1 MLDKWEAIFEL
12 FFKQIKYVGDNFSYI
27 MAEAASE
34 AEAAVVDPSFNAD
47 AIVRLARKNGLS
59 IKYVINT
66 HHHRD
71 HVAGNLKI
79 KSCFGS
85 KTVAHKLSK
94 TEKDIEVVE
103 GDILKVGGIVIKV
116 IHTPGH
122 TPDSICLLIDKKL
135 ITGDTL
141 FVGECGRTD
150 LPEGSSVD
158 MYNSLF
164 NKLMKLDDDIE
175 VYPGHDYG
183 SRLHSAI
190 GEEKRTNYTLEKRSL
205 DEFVEFMKEPL

>member
-1 MLDKWEAIFEL
+1 M
-12 FFKQIKYVGDNFSYI
+12 FFKQIKQVGDNFSYI
-27 MAEAASE
+27 VAEE
-34 AEAAVVDPSFNAD
+34 ATGEAAVVDPSFNAN
-47 AIVRLARKNGLS
+47 AIVRLARENGLS

-66 HHHRD
+66 HHHSD
-71 HVAGNLKI
+71 HVAGNAKI

-85 KTVAHKLSK
+85 KIVAHKLSK

-103 GDILKVGGIVIKV
+103 GDILKVGGIAAKV

-122 TPDSICLLIDKKL
+122 SPDSICLLIDKKL

-150 LPEGSSVD
+150 LPGGSSID
-158 MYNSLF
+158 MYNSLL

-183 SRLHSAI
+183 SRPRSTI

-205 DEFVEFMKEPL
+205 DEFVGFMKEP